1 MRLRAIQLMQIKYEA
16 RMLPVP
22 SANTALS
29 ATAEPMLIRA
39 RRTQMTSETRIAL
52 IGMLHRGE
60 T

>member
-1 MRLRAIQLMQIKYEA
+1 MRLKKIQLMHIKYEA

-29 ATAEPMLIRA
+29 ATAEPMLMRA
-39 RRTQMTSETRIAL
+39 RRMQMTSETKIAL
-52 IGMLHRGE
+52 TGMLHRGE